1 VSFVKENN
9 RRYTMSDIGRLETR
23 IQNMEYYTALNL
35 LEKDAASLQIQ
46 DANGLDRFK
55 SGFVVDN
62 FAGHATGDV
71 KHPDY
76 RVAIDMQDGILRPK
90 YYMKGIL
97 LLKRIQLMQK
107 EQR

>member
-1 VSFVKENN
+1 MMSLILKENN
-9 RRYTMSDIGRLETR
+9 RRYTMRDIGKLEAR
-23 IQNMEYYTALNL
+23 INNMEYYTALNL
-35 LEKDAASLQIQ
+35 LEKDAAVLQIQ

-76 RVAIDMQDGILRPK
+76 RVAIDMQMGDSSSKVFHEGVSLTRRK
-90 YYMKGIL
+90 YN
-97 LLKRIQLMQK
+97 
-107 EQR
+107 